1 MSLNT
6 EVAIIGGGIGGLTL
20 GLKLA
25 QANLDVTVLE
35 KLDAP
40 SSVYKGE
47 LLQPKSLKIFNQ
59 LGALDEILDNGFSFS
74 RIAFE
79 EGEKEFAM
87 DYSILPGNYDYSL
100 MIEHER
106 LKGIL
111 LNQALQYSNFHY
123 LSGSLAKGYDK
134 GQLLV
139 ERKDVKEQLTVRADF
154 FIGAEG
160 RNSITRKEMNSKIKK
175 IEYNHQFLTV
185 TFPRPQSLEEGKIIS
200 KDERFLG
207 LFPLP
212 DAKVR
217 SVYLIPEGTYKEHL
231 KKGIHYFHKNYVELF
246 PELEG
251 YVTRLKNWKDIQ
263 LMIPTAFYADK
274 YVDGRL
280 AILGDAAHT
289 VHPMAGEGMNMAIQ
303 DADVLGELLAEMY
316 ASGRNSPDRLKWYE
330 KVRKPRAENMIS
342 LSHLSAIA
350 YSYSNRVI
358 TGIRRKGLKQIERD
372 KTLQYKQMLNVS
384 GLGYWPE
391 SLWDRLIQ
399 AGMLPARKTELSA
412 SDKSHYFYTEK
423 EDYPWKKVEQ
433 P

>member
-25 QANLDVTVLE
+25 QANIDVTVLE

-47 LLQPKSLKIFNQ
+47 LLQPKSLKIFKQ
-59 LGALDEILDNGFSFS
+59 LGALDKILDNGFSFS

-100 MIEHER
+100 MIEHEK

-111 LNQALQYSNFHY
+111 LSQALPYPNFHY
-123 LSGSLAKGYDK
+123 LSGSLAKGFDN
-134 GQLLV
+134 GQLVV
-139 ERKDVKEQLTVRADF
+139 ERKDVKEQLSVRADF
-154 FIGAEG
+154 YIGAEG

-200 KDERFLG
+200 RDERFLG

-212 DAKVR
+212 NAKVR

-316 ASGRNSPDRLKWYE
+316 ASGRISPDKLKWYE
-330 KVRKPRAENMIS
+330 NVRKPRAENMIS

-384 GLGYWPE
+384 GLGYWSE

-412 SDKSHYFYTEK
+412 ADKSHYFYTEK

>member
-1 MSLNT
+1 MSLKT
-6 EVAIIGGGIGGLTL
+6 EVTILGGGIGGLTL

-25 QANLDVTVLE
+25 QANIDVTIVE

-47 LLQPKSLKIFNQ
+47 LLQPKSLKIFDELNA
-59 LGALDEILDNGFSFS
+59 LGEILDNGFSFS

-87 DYSILPGNYDYSL
+87 DYSVLPGNYDYSL
-100 MIEHER
+100 MIEHEK

-111 LNQALQYSNFHY
+111 LKQALHYPNFHY
-123 LSGSLAKGYDK
+123 LSGSLAKGYDN
-134 GQLLV
+134 GDLMV
-139 ERKDVKEQLTVRADF
+139 ERKDTKEQLTVRADF
-154 FIGAEG
+154 YIGAEG

-185 TFPRPQSLEEGKIIS
+185 TFPRPQTLEEGKIIS

-212 DAKVR
+212 NAKVR
-217 SVYLIPEGTYKEHL
+217 SVYLIPEGSYKEHL
-231 KKGIHYFHKNYVELF
+231 QKGIHYFHQNYVELF
-246 PELEG
+246 PELDG

-274 YVDGRL
+274 YVDGRI

-316 ASGRNSPDRLKWYE
+316 TSGRIVPDKLKWYE

-350 YSYSNRVI
+350 YSYSNRLI

-391 SLWDRLIQ
+391 SIRDRLIQ
-399 AGMLPARKTELSA
+399 AGIMPARKEDLPDSL
-412 SDKSHYFYTEK
+412 KRHYFYTEK
-423 EDYPWKKVEQ
+423 EDYPWRKVEQ

>member
-1 MSLNT
+1 MSWNT
-6 EVAIIGGGIGGLTL
+6 EVAIVGGGIGGLTL

-25 QANLDVTVLE
+25 QANIDVTVLE

-47 LLQPKSLKIFNQ
+47 LLQPKSLKIFKQ
-59 LGALDEILDNGFSFS
+59 LGALDEIHDNGFSFS

-111 LNQALQYSNFHY
+111 LNRALPYSNFHY
-123 LSGSLAKGYDK
+123 LSGSLAKGYDN
-134 GQLLV
+134 GELLV
-139 ERKDVKEQLTVRADF
+139 ERKDVKEQLKVRADF
-154 FIGAEG
+154 YIGAEG

-200 KDERFLG
+200 RDERFLG

-231 KKGIHYFHKNYVELF
+231 KKGINHFHKNYLELF

-303 DADVLGELLAEMY
+303 DADVLGELLAEIY
-316 ASGRNSPDRLKWYE
+316 ASGRNSPDKLKWYE

-358 TGIRRKGLKQIERD
+358 TGIRRKGLKQIDRD

-399 AGMLPARKTELSA
+399 AGLMPARRTELSA
-412 SDKSHYFYTEK
+412 SVKSHYFYTEK
-423 EDYPWKKVEQ
+423 DDYPWKKVEQ

>member
-6 EVAIIGGGIGGLTL
+6 EVAIVGGGIGGLTL

-25 QANLDVTVLE
+25 QANIDVIVME

-47 LLQPKSLKIFNQ
+47 LLQPKSLKIFEE
-59 LGALDEILDNGFSFS
+59 LDVLREILDNGFSFS

-87 DYSILPGNYDYSL
+87 DYSILPGDYDYSL
-100 MIEHER
+100 MIEHEK

-111 LNQALQYSNFHY
+111 LNQGLQYPNFQY
-123 LSGSLAKGYDK
+123 LSGSLAKGYDN
-134 GQLLV
+134 GDLLV
-139 ERKDVKEQLTVRADF
+139 ERKDVKEQLTVSADF
-154 FIGAEG
+154 YIGAEG

-217 SVYLIPEGTYKEHL
+217 SVYLIPEGTYKEHQ

-316 ASGRNSPDRLKWYE
+316 ESGSIAPDKLKWYE

-412 SDKSHYFYTEK
+412 ADKSHYFYTEQ

>member
-1 MSLNT
+1 MSLKT
-6 EVAIIGGGIGGLTL
+6 EVAILGGGIGGLTL

-25 QANLDVTVLE
+25 QSNIDVTIVE

-40 SSVYKGE
+40 SSVYRGE
-47 LLQPKSLKIFNQ
+47 LLQPKSLKIFEELNA
-59 LGALDEILDNGFSFS
+59 LGEILENGFSFS

-87 DYSILPGNYDYSL
+87 DYSILPGDYDYSL
-100 MIEHER
+100 MIEHEK

-111 LNQALQYSNFHY
+111 LKQALHYSNFHY
-123 LSGSLAKGYDK
+123 LPGSLAKGYDN
-134 GQLLV
+134 GDLLV

-154 FIGAEG
+154 YIGAEG

-185 TFPRPQSLEEGKIIS
+185 TFPRPHSLEEGKIIS

-217 SVYLIPEGTYKEHL
+217 SVYLIPEGSYKEHL
-231 KKGIHYFHKNYVELF
+231 QKGIHYFHKNYVELF
-246 PELEG
+246 PELDG

-274 YVDGRL
+274 YVDGRM

-316 ASGRNSPDRLKWYE
+316 TSGRIVPDKLKWYE

-350 YSYSNRVI
+350 YSYSNRLI
-358 TGIRRKGLKQIERD
+358 TGVRRKGLKQIERD

-391 SLWDRLIQ
+391 SLRDRLIQ
-399 AGMLPARKTELSA
+399 AGIMPARKEDLPDSV
-412 SDKSHYFYTEK
+412 KSHYFYTEK
-423 EDYPWKKVEQ
+423 EDYPWRKVEQ

>member
-1 MSLNT
+1 MSLKT
-6 EVAIIGGGIGGLTL
+6 EVAILGGGIGGLTL

-25 QANLDVTVLE
+25 QSKIDVTIVE

-47 LLQPKSLKIFNQ
+47 LLQPKSLKIFDELNA
-59 LGALDEILDNGFSFS
+59 LGEILDNGFSFS

-87 DYSILPGNYDYSL
+87 DYSVLPGNYDYSL
-100 MIEHER
+100 MIEHEK

-111 LNQALQYSNFHY
+111 LKQALHYPNFHY
-123 LSGSLAKGYDK
+123 LSGSLAKGYDN
-134 GQLLV
+134 GDLMV
-139 ERKDVKEQLTVRADF
+139 ERKDTKEQLTVRADF
-154 FIGAEG
+154 YIGAEG

-185 TFPRPQSLEEGKIIS
+185 TFPRPQTLEEGKIIS

-212 DAKVR
+212 NAKVR
-217 SVYLIPEGTYKEHL
+217 SVYLIPEGSYKEHL
-231 KKGIHYFHKNYVELF
+231 QKGIHYFHQNYVELF
-246 PELEG
+246 PELDG

-274 YVDGRL
+274 YVDGRI

-316 ASGRNSPDRLKWYE
+316 TSGRIVPDKLKWYE

-350 YSYSNRVI
+350 YSYSNRLI

-372 KTLQYKQMLNVS
+372 KTLQFKQMLNVS

-391 SLWDRLIQ
+391 SIRDRLIQ
-399 AGMLPARKTELSA
+399 AGIMPARKEDLPDSL
-412 SDKSHYFYTEK
+412 KRHYFYTEK
-423 EDYPWKKVEQ
+423 EDYPWRKVEQ

>member
-1 MSLNT
+1 M
-6 EVAIIGGGIGGLTL
+6 
-20 GLKLA
+20 
-25 QANLDVTVLE
+25 LDV
-35 KLDAP
+35 
-40 SSVYKGE
+40 
-47 LLQPKSLKIFNQ
+47 
-59 LGALDEILDNGFSFS
+59 ILDNGFSFS

-87 DYSILPGNYDYSL
+87 DYSILPGDYDYSL
-100 MIEHER
+100 MIEHEK

-111 LNQALQYSNFHY
+111 LNQALQYPYFHY
-123 LSGSLAKGYDK
+123 LSGSLAKGYDN
-134 GQLLV
+134 GQLMV
-139 ERKDVKEQLTVRADF
+139 ERKDVKKQLTVRADF
-154 FIGAEG
+154 YIGAEG
-160 RNSITRKEMNSKIKK
+160 RNSITRKEMNSNIKK

-316 ASGRNSPDRLKWYE
+316 ASGRISPDKLKWYE

-391 SLWDRLIQ
+391 SLWERLIQ

-412 SDKSHYFYTEK
+412 ADKSHYFYTEQ

>member
-316 ASGRNSPDRLKWYE
+316 ASGRFSPDKLKWYE

-412 SDKSHYFYTEK
+412 ADKSHYFYTEK

>member
-25 QANLDVTVLE
+25 QANVDVTVLE

-47 LLQPKSLKIFNQ
+47 LLQPKSLKIFEE
-59 LGALDEILDNGFSFS
+59 LDVLDVILDNGFSFS

-87 DYSILPGNYDYSL
+87 DYSILPGDYDYSL
-100 MIEHER
+100 MIEHEK

-111 LNQALQYSNFHY
+111 LNRALQYSNFQY

-134 GQLLV
+134 GQLMV

-154 FIGAEG
+154 YIGAEG

-200 KDERFLG
+200 RDERFLG

-316 ASGRNSPDRLKWYE
+316 ASGRISPDKLKWYE

-384 GLGYWPE
+384 GLGYWSE

-412 SDKSHYFYTEK
+412 ADKSHYFYTEK